1 MKKLILVVLLT
12 FTVGLAPVS
21 AYALEDDILFP
32 QNEVVTSETNCYVLI
47 QELKNID
54 LQISVLQQRQED
66 LLEQLGS
73 DAQAS
78 KQILS
83 LLDAIKSLEKQIQ
96 EDQQKIKELND
107 KHLAYLSELNQVD
120 FSSPRYLELQSLI
133 ASISIEIAT
142 LNEAIQTCK
151 DLIDIYKKQIADLAD
166 LDIARVKEIVK
177 ELVDISNKIEDLKKK
192 KAEILRQITS
202 DPACAEMWIRI
213 TVLNPSL

>member
-1 MKKLILVVLLT
+1 MKKLILVLLLT

-32 QNEVVTSETNCYVLI
+32 RDEVVTPENNCYQLI

-73 DAQAS
+73 GAQS
-78 KQILS
+78 SQDILR
-83 LLDAIKSLEKQIQ
+83 LLDAIKSLEQQIQ
-96 EDQQKIKELND
+96 EDQQKIEELND
-107 KHLAYLSELNQVD
+107 KYFAYLSELSQVD
-120 FSSPRYLELQSLI
+120 FGSPRYLELQSLI

-142 LNEAIQTCK
+142 LNEAIETWK
-151 DLIDIYKKQIADLAD
+151 NLINVYKQQIANLAD
-166 LDIARVKEIVK
+166 LDIARVNEIVK

-202 DPACAEMWIRI
+202 DPACAEMWIQI